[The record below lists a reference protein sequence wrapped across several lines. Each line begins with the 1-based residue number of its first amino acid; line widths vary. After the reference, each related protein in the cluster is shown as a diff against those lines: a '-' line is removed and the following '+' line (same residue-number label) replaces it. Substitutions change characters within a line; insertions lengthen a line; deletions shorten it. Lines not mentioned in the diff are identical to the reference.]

1 MLRKLSAILMT
12 LCLTV
17 GAMTPLAHA
26 AGGLRLVTSSQEA
39 ASQEVG
45 FSGVSSNC
53 QSFQATFNLSN
64 STAIYDFMANDVLD
78 ALPGIY
84 TTYKQEG
91 SAVTVYVTTKS
102 GVLTGDGSLTL
113 GTISANDGTNFTV
126 EKASG
131 VKVVG
136 SDNSETIYTQ
146 VDQGGS
152 SGGSSSGGSSS
163 GGSSSVGSSSG
174 GSSSGGST
182 TTTRTITIQ
191 SSFGGK
197 VTASASQ
204 AAQGKVITLTAL
216 PNSGYVLKSLTV
228 TTASGTS
235 VPVANQSSGKYTF
248 TMPAAAVTVKAV
260 FAAQETDP
268 DFPFAD
274 VAKGSWYYEGV
285 RYAYENG
292 LMSGTGEGTFSPN
305 LPTGRGMLVTIL
317 YRLAGSPAAGSASFT
332 DVAKGQ
338 WYADGVAWASA
349 NGVVSGYPDG
359 SFRPNDTITRE
370 QMAAILYQYARI
382 QGKLDD
388 SRADLSIFSDLD
400 SLSAYAKEP
409 MSWAVAQGL
418 FSGVSADT
426 LAPGGSTTRAQAA
439 VILTAF
445 SKAQG

>member
-26 AGGLRLVTSSQEA
+26 AGGLRLVISSQEA

-102 GVLTGDGSLTL
+102 GVLTSDGSLTL

-136 SDNSETIYTQ
+136 SDNSETTYTQ

-152 SGGSSSGGSSS
+152 SGGSSSG
-163 GGSSSVGSSSG
+163 GSSSG

-204 AAQGKVITLTAL
+204 AAQGKVITLTAI

-292 LMSGTGEGTFSPN
+292 LMSGTGEGTFSPD
-305 LPTGRGMLVTIL
+305 LPTSRGMLVTIL

-332 DVAKGQ
+332 DVVKGQ

-382 QGKLDD
+382 QGELDD

>member
-102 GVLTGDGSLTL
+102 GVLTSDGSLTL

-136 SDNSETIYTQ
+136 SDNSETTYTQ

-152 SGGSSSGGSSS
+152 SGGSSSG
-163 GGSSSVGSSSG
+163 GSSSG

-268 DFPFAD
+268 GFPFAD

-292 LMSGTGEGTFSPN
+292 LMSGTGEGTFSPD
-305 LPTGRGMLVTIL
+305 LPTSRGMLVTIL

-426 LAPGGSTTRAQAA
+426 LAPSGSTTRAQAA

>member
-136 SDNSETIYTQ
+136 SDNSETTYTQ

-152 SGGSSSGGSSS
+152 SG
-163 GGSSSVGSSSG
+163 GSSSG

-292 LMSGTGEGTFSPN
+292 LMSGTGEGTFSPD

>member
-53 QSFQATFNLSN
+53 QSFQATFNLSDS
-64 STAIYDFMANDVLD
+64 STTIYDFMANDVLD

-126 EKASG
+126 EKATG

-136 SDNSETIYTQ
+136 SDNSETTYTQ

-152 SGGSSSGGSSS
+152 SGGSSSG
-163 GGSSSVGSSSG
+163 GSSSG

-292 LMSGTGEGTFSPN
+292 LMSGTGEGTFSPD
-305 LPTGRGMLVTIL
+305 LPTSRGMLVTIL

>member
-53 QSFQATFNLSN
+53 QSFQATFNLSDS
-64 STAIYDFMANDVLD
+64 STTYDFAVDSVLD
-78 ALPGIY
+78 ALSGIY
-84 TTYKQEG
+84 TAYKQEG

-102 GVLTGDGSLTL
+102 GVLTSDGSLTL

-136 SDNSETIYTQ
+136 SDNSETTYTQ

-152 SGGSSSGGSSS
+152 SGGSSSG
-163 GGSSSVGSSSG
+163 GSSSG

-292 LMSGTGEGTFSPN
+292 LMSGTGEGTFSPD
-305 LPTGRGMLVTIL
+305 LPTSRGMLVTIL

>member
-102 GVLTGDGSLTL
+102 GVLTSDGSLTL

-136 SDNSETIYTQ
+136 SDNSETTYTQ

-152 SGGSSSGGSSS
+152 SGGSSSG
-163 GGSSSVGSSSG
+163 GSSSG

-268 DFPFAD
+268 GFPFAD

-292 LMSGTGEGTFSPN
+292 LMSGTGEGTFSPD
-305 LPTGRGMLVTIL
+305 LPTSRGMLVTIL

>member
-1 MLRKLSAILMT
+1 
-12 LCLTV
+12 
-17 GAMTPLAHA
+17 MTPLAHA

-45 FSGVSSNC
+45 ISGVSSNC

-136 SDNSETIYTQ
+136 SDNSETTYTQ
-146 VDQGGS
+146 VDQG
-152 SGGSSSGGSSS
+152 SSSG
-163 GGSSSVGSSSG
+163 GSSSG

-274 VAKGSWYYEGV
+274 VAKGCWYYEGV

-292 LMSGTGEGTFSPN
+292 LMSGAGEGTFSPD
-305 LPTGRGMLVTIL
+305 LPTSRGMLVTIL

-332 DVAKGQ
+332 DVVKGQ

-359 SFRPNDTITRE
+359 SFRPNDTITRG

>member
-136 SDNSETIYTQ
+136 SDNSETTYTQ

-152 SGGSSSGGSSS
+152 SGGSSSG
-163 GGSSSVGSSSG
+163 GSSSG

-292 LMSGTGEGTFSPN
+292 LMSGTGEGTFSPD

-426 LAPGGSTTRAQAA
+426 LAPGGSTTRAQAT

>member
-91 SAVTVYVTTKS
+91 SAVTIYVTTKS
-102 GVLTGDGSLTL
+102 GVLTSDGSLTL

-131 VKVVG
+131 VNVVG
-136 SDNSETIYTQ
+136 SDNSETTYTQ

-152 SGGSSSGGSSS
+152 SGGSSSG
-163 GGSSSVGSSSG
+163 GSSSG

-204 AAQGKVITLTAL
+204 AAQGKVITLTAP

-292 LMSGTGEGTFSPN
+292 LMSGTGEGTFSPD
-305 LPTGRGMLVTIL
+305 LPTSRGMLVTIL

-332 DVAKGQ
+332 DVVKGQ

-359 SFRPNDTITRE
+359 SFRPNDTITRG

>member
-102 GVLTGDGSLTL
+102 GVLTSDGSLTL

-136 SDNSETIYTQ
+136 SDNSETTYTQ

-152 SGGSSSGGSSS
+152 SGGSSSG
-163 GGSSSVGSSSG
+163 GSSSG

-305 LPTGRGMLVTIL
+305 LPTSRGMLVTIL

-332 DVAKGQ
+332 DVAQGQ

>member
-102 GVLTGDGSLTL
+102 GVLTSDGSLTL

-136 SDNSETIYTQ
+136 SDNSETTYTQ

-152 SGGSSSGGSSS
+152 SGGSSSG
-163 GGSSSVGSSSG
+163 GSSSG

-292 LMSGTGEGTFSPN
+292 LMSGTGEGTFSPD
-305 LPTGRGMLVTIL
+305 LPTSRGMLVTIL

>member
-136 SDNSETIYTQ
+136 SDNSETTYTQ

-152 SGGSSSGGSSS
+152 SGESSSG
-163 GGSSSVGSSSG
+163 GSSSG

-292 LMSGTGEGTFSPN
+292 LMSGTGEGTFSPD

>member
-1 MLRKLSAILMT
+1 MLRKLFAILMT

-102 GVLTGDGSLTL
+102 GVLTSDGSLTL
-113 GTISANDGTNFTV
+113 GTISANEGTNFTV

-136 SDNSETIYTQ
+136 SDNSETTYTQ

-152 SGGSSSGGSSS
+152 SGGSSSG
-163 GGSSSVGSSSG
+163 GSSSG

-268 DFPFAD
+268 GFPFAD

-292 LMSGTGEGTFSPN
+292 LMSGTGEGTFSPD
-305 LPTGRGMLVTIL
+305 LPTSRGMLVTIL

>member
-64 STAIYDFMANDVLD
+64 SMAIYDFMANDVLD

-136 SDNSETIYTQ
+136 SDNSETTYTQ

-163 GGSSSVGSSSG
+163 GGSSSG
-174 GSSSGGST
+174 GS

-292 LMSGTGEGTFSPN
+292 LMSGTGEGTFSPD
-305 LPTGRGMLVTIL
+305 LPTSRGMLVTIL
-317 YRLAGSPAAGSASFT
+317 YRLAGSPAVGSASFT

-370 QMAAILYQYARI
+370 QMAAILYQYVRI

-445 SKAQG
+445 SKAQD

>member
-136 SDNSETIYTQ
+136 SDNSETTYNQ

-152 SGGSSSGGSSS
+152 SGGSSSG
-163 GGSSSVGSSSG
+163 GSSSG

-268 DFPFAD
+268 GFPFAD

-292 LMSGTGEGTFSPN
+292 LMSGTGEGTFSPD
-305 LPTGRGMLVTIL
+305 LPTSRGMLVTIL

>member
-53 QSFQATFNLSN
+53 QSFQATFNLSDS
-64 STAIYDFMANDVLD
+64 STTYDFAVDSVLD
-78 ALPGIY
+78 ALSGIY
-84 TTYKQEG
+84 TAYKQEG

-136 SDNSETIYTQ
+136 SDNSETTYTQ

-152 SGGSSSGGSSS
+152 SGGSSSG
-163 GGSSSVGSSSG
+163 GSSSG

-292 LMSGTGEGTFSPN
+292 LMSGTGEGTFSPD
-305 LPTGRGMLVTIL
+305 LPTSRGMLVTIL

>member
-163 GGSSSVGSSSG
+163 GGSSS
-174 GSSSGGST
+174 GGST

-292 LMSGTGEGTFSPN
+292 LMSGTGEGTFSPD

-317 YRLAGSPAAGSASFT
+317 YRLAGSPAAGSASFA

>member
-1 MLRKLSAILMT
+1 MLRKLFAILMT

-102 GVLTGDGSLTL
+102 GVLTSDGSLTL
-113 GTISANDGTNFTV
+113 GTISANEGTNFTV

-136 SDNSETIYTQ
+136 SDNSETTYTQ

-152 SGGSSSGGSSS
+152 SG
-163 GGSSSVGSSSG
+163 GSSSG

-268 DFPFAD
+268 GFPFAD

-292 LMSGTGEGTFSPN
+292 LMSGTGEGTFSPD
-305 LPTGRGMLVTIL
+305 LPTSRGMLVTIL

>member
-1 MLRKLSAILMT
+1 MNMLRKLSAILMT

-26 AGGLRLVTSSQEA
+26 AGGLRLVTFSQEA

-102 GVLTGDGSLTL
+102 GVLTSDGSLTL

-136 SDNSETIYTQ
+136 SDNSETTYTQ

-152 SGGSSSGGSSS
+152 SGGSSSG
-163 GGSSSVGSSSG
+163 GSSSG

-260 FAAQETDP
+260 FATQETDP

-292 LMSGTGEGTFSPN
+292 LMSGTGEGTFSPD
-305 LPTGRGMLVTIL
+305 LPTSRGMLVTIL

-332 DVAKGQ
+332 DVVKGQ

-370 QMAAILYQYARI
+370 QMAAILY
-382 QGKLDD
+382 
-388 SRADLSIFSDLD
+388 
-400 SLSAYAKEP
+400 
-409 MSWAVAQGL
+409 
-418 FSGVSADT
+418 
-426 LAPGGSTTRAQAA
+426 
-439 VILTAF
+439 
-445 SKAQG
+445 

>member
-136 SDNSETIYTQ
+136 SDNSETTYTQ

-152 SGGSSSGGSSS
+152 SGGSSSG
-163 GGSSSVGSSSG
+163 GSSSG

-204 AAQGKVITLTAL
+204 AAQGKVITLSAL

-292 LMSGTGEGTFSPN
+292 LMSGTGEGTFSPD
-305 LPTGRGMLVTIL
+305 LPTSRGMLVTIL

>member
-136 SDNSETIYTQ
+136 SDNSETTYTQ

-152 SGGSSSGGSSS
+152 SGGSSSG
-163 GGSSSVGSSSG
+163 GSSSG

>member
-102 GVLTGDGSLTL
+102 GVLTSDGSLTL

-136 SDNSETIYTQ
+136 SDNSETTYTQ

-152 SGGSSSGGSSS
+152 SGGSSSG
-163 GGSSSVGSSSG
+163 GSSSG

-204 AAQGKVITLTAL
+204 AAHGKVITLTAL

-292 LMSGTGEGTFSPN
+292 LMSGTGEGTFSPD
-305 LPTGRGMLVTIL
+305 LPTSRGMLVTIL

-332 DVAKGQ
+332 DVAQGQ

>member
-102 GVLTGDGSLTL
+102 GVLTSDGSLTL
-113 GTISANDGTNFTV
+113 GTISANEGTNFTV

-136 SDNSETIYTQ
+136 SDNSETTYTQ

-152 SGGSSSGGSSS
+152 SGGSSSG
-163 GGSSSVGSSSG
+163 GSSSG

-248 TMPAAAVTVKAV
+248 TMPAAAVTVKSV

-268 DFPFAD
+268 GFPFAD

-292 LMSGTGEGTFSPN
+292 LMSGTGEGTFSPD
-305 LPTGRGMLVTIL
+305 LPTSRGMLVTIL

>member
-102 GVLTGDGSLTL
+102 GVLTSDGSLTL
-113 GTISANDGTNFTV
+113 GTISANEGTNFTV

-136 SDNSETIYTQ
+136 SDNSETTYTQ

-152 SGGSSSGGSSS
+152 SGGSSSG
-163 GGSSSVGSSSG
+163 GSSSG

-292 LMSGTGEGTFSPN
+292 LMSGTGEGTFSPD
-305 LPTGRGMLVTIL
+305 LPTSRGMLVTIL

>member
-53 QSFQATFNLSN
+53 QSFQATFNRSN

-102 GVLTGDGSLTL
+102 GVLTSDGSLTL

-136 SDNSETIYTQ
+136 SDNSETTYTQ

-152 SGGSSSGGSSS
+152 SGGSSSG
-163 GGSSSVGSSSG
+163 GSSSG

-268 DFPFAD
+268 GFPFAD

-292 LMSGTGEGTFSPN
+292 LMSGTGEGTFSPD
-305 LPTGRGMLVTIL
+305 LPTSRGMLVTIL

>member
-136 SDNSETIYTQ
+136 SDNSETTYTQ

-152 SGGSSSGGSSS
+152 SGGSSSG
-163 GGSSSVGSSSG
+163 GSSSG

-228 TTASGTS
+228 TTASGIS

-292 LMSGTGEGTFSPN
+292 LMSGTGEGTFSPD

>member
-136 SDNSETIYTQ
+136 SDNSETTYTQ

-152 SGGSSSGGSSS
+152 SGGSSSG
-163 GGSSSVGSSSG
+163 GSSSG

-292 LMSGTGEGTFSPN
+292 LMSGTGEGTFSPD

-426 LAPGGSTTRAQAA
+426 LAPGGSNTRAQAA

>member
-1 MLRKLSAILMT
+1 MLRKLSAILMS

-17 GAMTPLAHA
+17 GAITPLAHA

-136 SDNSETIYTQ
+136 SDNSETTYTQ

-163 GGSSSVGSSSG
+163 GGSSSG
-174 GSSSGGST
+174 GS

-292 LMSGTGEGTFSPN
+292 LMSGTGEGTFSPD
-305 LPTGRGMLVTIL
+305 LPTSRGMLVTIL

-445 SKAQG
+445 SKVQG

>member
-102 GVLTGDGSLTL
+102 GVLTSDGSLTL

-136 SDNSETIYTQ
+136 SDNSETTYTQ

-152 SGGSSSGGSSS
+152 SGGSSSG
-163 GGSSSVGSSSG
+163 GSSSG

-292 LMSGTGEGTFSPN
+292 LMSGTGEGTFSPD
-305 LPTGRGMLVTIL
+305 LPTSRGMRVTIL

>member
-136 SDNSETIYTQ
+136 SDNSETTYTQ

-152 SGGSSSGGSSS
+152 SGGSSSG
-163 GGSSSVGSSSG
+163 GSSSG

-204 AAQGKVITLTAL
+204 AAQGRVITLTAL

-292 LMSGTGEGTFSPN
+292 LMSGTGEGTFSPD
-305 LPTGRGMLVTIL
+305 LPTSRGMLVTIL

>member
-1 MLRKLSAILMT
+1 
-12 LCLTV
+12 
-17 GAMTPLAHA
+17 MTPLAHA
-26 AGGLRLVTSSQEA
+26 AGGLRLVTSSHEA

-102 GVLTGDGSLTL
+102 GVLTSDGSLTL
-113 GTISANDGTNFTV
+113 GTISANEGTNFTV

-136 SDNSETIYTQ
+136 SDNSETTYTQ

-152 SGGSSSGGSSS
+152 SGGSSSG
-163 GGSSSVGSSSG
+163 GSSSG

-268 DFPFAD
+268 GFPFAD

-292 LMSGTGEGTFSPN
+292 LMSGTGEGTFSPD
-305 LPTGRGMLVTIL
+305 LPTSRGMLVTIL

>member
-102 GVLTGDGSLTL
+102 GVLTSDGSLTL

-136 SDNSETIYTQ
+136 SDNSETTYTQ

-152 SGGSSSGGSSS
+152 SGGSSSG
-163 GGSSSVGSSSG
+163 GSSSG

-292 LMSGTGEGTFSPN
+292 LMSGTGEGTFSPD
-305 LPTGRGMLVTIL
+305 LPTSRGMLVTIL

-388 SRADLSIFSDLD
+388 SRADLSSFADLD

>member
-136 SDNSETIYTQ
+136 SDNSETTYTQ

-152 SGGSSSGGSSS
+152 SGGSSSG
-163 GGSSSVGSSSG
+163 GSSSG

-292 LMSGTGEGTFSPN
+292 LMSGTGEGTFSPD

-382 QGKLDD
+382 HGKLDD

>member
-1 MLRKLSAILMT
+1 MLRKLSAILLT

-102 GVLTGDGSLTL
+102 GVLTSDGSLTL

-136 SDNSETIYTQ
+136 SDNSETTYTQ

-152 SGGSSSGGSSS
+152 SGGSSSG
-163 GGSSSVGSSSG
+163 GSSSG

-292 LMSGTGEGTFSPN
+292 LMSGTGEGTFSPD
-305 LPTGRGMLVTIL
+305 LPTSRGMLVTIL

>member
-102 GVLTGDGSLTL
+102 GVLTSDGSLTL

-136 SDNSETIYTQ
+136 SDNSETTYTQ

-152 SGGSSSGGSSS
+152 SGGSSSG
-163 GGSSSVGSSSG
+163 GSSSG

-292 LMSGTGEGTFSPN
+292 LMSGTGEGTFSPD
-305 LPTGRGMLVTIL
+305 LPTSRGMLVTIL

-370 QMAAILYQYARI
+370 QMAAILYQHARI

>member
-102 GVLTGDGSLTL
+102 GVLTSDGSLTL

-136 SDNSETIYTQ
+136 SDNSETTYTQ

-152 SGGSSSGGSSS
+152 SGGSSSG
-163 GGSSSVGSSSG
+163 GSSSG

-292 LMSGTGEGTFSPN
+292 LMSGTGEGTFSPD
-305 LPTGRGMLVTIL
+305 LPTSRGMLVTIL
-317 YRLAGSPAAGSASFT
+317 YRLAGRPAAGSASFT
-332 DVAKGQ
+332 DVVKGQ

-359 SFRPNDTITRE
+359 SFRPNDTITRG